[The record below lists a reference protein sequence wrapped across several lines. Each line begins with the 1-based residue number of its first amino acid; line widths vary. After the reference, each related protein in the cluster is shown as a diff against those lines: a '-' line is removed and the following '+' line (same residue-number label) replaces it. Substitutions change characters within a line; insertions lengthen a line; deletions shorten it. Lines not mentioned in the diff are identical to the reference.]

1 MAEYL
6 SPKRVKSYE
15 TLTTASALLT
25 TQSYVG
31 QGLVEQYAP
40 VRTQLNP
47 DTDLSRQETHMF
59 SHLTLI
65 GGGKHALF

>member
-6 SPKRVKSYE
+6 SPKRVKSCE
-15 TLTTASALLT
+15 TLAVASALLT

-31 QGLVEQYAP
+31 QGLVEQYFP

-47 DTDLSRQETHMF
+47 DTDLGSQEMYTL
-59 SHLTLI
+59 SHLTLK
-65 GGGKHALF
+65 GRGKYALF